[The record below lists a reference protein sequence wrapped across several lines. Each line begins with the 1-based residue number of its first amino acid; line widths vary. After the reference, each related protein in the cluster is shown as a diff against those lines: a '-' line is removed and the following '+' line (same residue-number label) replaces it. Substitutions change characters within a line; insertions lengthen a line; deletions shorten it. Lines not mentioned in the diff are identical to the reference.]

1 MERPVLLFVE
11 SSHAAR
17 HARQS
22 ALEERGFAVWVA
34 LDTDEAC
41 RRAAAGPDLVLLGK
55 GVEAGEALELL
66 GLLSR
71 GLGQSLP
78 VVALVAELDT
88 QGADSADAGARVGQP
103 EDLEEYAAELAG
115 RGVTVLPEHV
125 DDDTLARA
133 CHGRVAPRPVR
144 GRPALLLLE
153 RSSGAPSLRQ
163 GLLAAGFDVVDC
175 ADLFALEREA
185 ARSDPHAVLVRDA
198 PALVGTDAPPP
209 ICRELAQRVPLF
221 VLADGA
227 DGQRHA
233 AWLEAGAAAY
243 LAEPLDRE
251 ALLER
256 LDPPR
261 RARSRAHLR
270 DGEGEGGGLGRAP
283 QSLTRALARAPGL
296 VWLRLDPKGQ
306 ILAFSE
312 AAEELLLGGRVDPSG
327 DGDGPSAVRGAAI
340 GAQSDAQSD
349 APFEAP
355 SEAPS
360 DALLDAQHASGSA
373 LATDSPGPGLLGRR
387 LGDWLAGDGQAHQC
401 ERLLERLEQ
410 GECEPLRAE
419 WTVRSEHTTGGAR
432 RLACELFAAPLEN
445 APGDAATVAEGATRE
460 IVLVGHEL
468 REPRSGEGRGAGDLE
483 PAQRAAFG
491 SEVFWMADADGSRV
505 YYASPAFEGLWGV
518 SREDLL
524 AEPGRLLASV
534 HEEDRPRLLRAQATH
549 AQGSP
554 TELEYRI
561 ERPSGELRWV
571 RTRSFPVLDQG
582 GGAWR
587 IAALTRDVTER
598 RLAEQALRESEQ
610 RLSSVVTSAPI
621 ALFSI
626 DRQGYFR
633 LSDGRGLERMGLSAG
648 EIVGR
653 SIFDV
658 YRDAPHVLANLRRA
672 LGGETFTATVEL
684 RGAAFE
690 TSYSPIF
697 EQNGEVSGVI
707 GVAIDV
713 TDRRRAER
721 RLELIVEATSAVL
734 GQGFFRSLVRYLTR
748 ALGVRMAYVSELI
761 PGTERLALR
770 CLWSG
775 TEYREGQEYPS
786 EGSPDALVLRDGTV
800 YYPSGVVQRFGANS
814 WVASLGVQS
823 YLGMPIHDSAS
834 RVIGVLGVL
843 HDGPLDERLPTES
856 ILRIFSARVGVEI
869 ERLRAED
876 AMRESEAR
884 WRSLV
889 ENAPDLIAT
898 LDREGRVLFANRSL
912 APERDGRPA
921 RDFHLLVGP
930 ERERLVHAIGEVF
943 SSGQG
948 RAFEHRLVLPD
959 GAEAWFAV
967 RLGPLER
974 DGQVVSVVLIATD
987 VTSRK
992 EAEGKLDFRASLE
1005 KLVTSISTRFINL
1018 DAEDVDQAIQNALR
1032 QIGVFCGVDR
1042 CYVFQFRDGSEAL
1055 DNTHEW
1061 AAHGVEPF
1069 VGRIQSA
1076 EPSQLPSLL
1085 ARVRRS
1091 GHVFVQRVSALQ
1103 ESEADLR
1110 SDLSALGLRSLLC
1123 VPMTC
1128 AGEAVGFIGFDTVR
1142 WEVTWDEQVVSLL
1155 RIVGDVFAN
1164 TLERQRAEESRAQLE
1179 SQLRQSQKMEAI
1191 GTLAGG
1197 VAHDF
1202 NNLLT
1207 GILGYASFLREAV
1220 GGDPAVRRAV
1230 SVIEN
1235 AAERAADLTRQ
1246 LLGFARRG
1254 EVRRM
1259 PVRVHSLVE
1268 EVSELLAR
1276 TIDKRIDIVHHLE
1289 AGTDLILGDP
1299 GQMQQVIL
1307 NLAVNARDA
1316 MPQGGRMVFRS
1327 RVVELRP
1334 EDAHLYPELAP
1345 GPYLELSVAD
1355 TGLGIPKHV
1364 QARIFEPFFTTKGP
1378 GKGSGMGLA
1387 VVYGILRGHGGSIR
1401 VESEELAGAMFR
1413 LFLPLVEEQAEDELP
1428 PARNDIIDGTGSILI
1443 VDDEPIVRSTA
1454 GELLRSLGY
1463 EVWVASEGAEALE
1476 VFAARRDEIDL
1487 VLLDLVMPVMDG
1499 WACLAKLREIDPAV
1513 RVVLSS
1519 GFGFEDFAHDVASA
1533 GLAGFARKP
1542 YQLAELSRIV
1552 AQALGGAKDGAVVLP
1567 VVELEPQPRPAS
1579 ELDGTPRR

>member
-17 HARQS
+17 HARKL

-34 LDTDEAC
+34 LDADEAC
-41 RRAAAGPDLVLLGK
+41 RRAAAGPDLVLLGR

-66 GLLSR
+66 GLLSN
-71 GLGQSLP
+71 GLGQILP
-78 VVALVAELDT
+78 VVALVQELD
-88 QGADSADAGARVGQP
+88 GDSDSGGRSGQP
-103 EDLEEYAAELAG
+103 EDLEEYVAELTT
-115 RGVTVLPEHV
+115 RGVTVLPEEVH
-125 DDDTLARA
+125 DDDLARA
-133 CHGRVAPRPVR
+133 CHGRVTPRPTR

-153 RSSGAPSLRQ
+153 RGAGAPSLRQ
-163 GLLAAGFDVVDC
+163 GLLSAGFDVLDC
-175 ADLFALEREA
+175 ADLDALERES
-185 ARSDPHAVLVRDA
+185 ARCDPHAVLVRDA
-198 PALVGTDAPPP
+198 PAVVGTEGLPQ
-209 ICRELAQRVPLF
+209 ICRDLARRVPLF

-261 RARSRAHLR
+261 RARSRAHMR
-270 DGEGEGGGLGRAP
+270 DGDGSDGRLGRAP

-296 VWLRLDPKGQ
+296 VWLRLDPTGH

-312 AAEELLLGGRVDPSG
+312 AAEELLLGGRVDLSGENSPRDAAGDGSVDARAHSRASSGADNGVENGVDNGAPSG
-327 DGDGPSAVRGAAI
+327 
-340 GAQSDAQSD
+340 
-349 APFEAP
+349 
-355 SEAPS
+355 
-360 DALLDAQHASGSA
+360 
-373 LATDSPGPGLLGRR
+373 GLLGRR
-387 LGDWLAGDGQAHQC
+387 LGDWLAGDGQANQC
-401 ERLLERLEQ
+401 ERLLERLDQ

-432 RLACELFAAPLEN
+432 RLACELFAAPLEHT
-445 APGDAATVAEGATRE
+445 APESNGADGTARE

-468 REPRSGEGRGAGDLE
+468 RETRSGDGRGANELD

-505 YYASPAFEGLWGV
+505 YYASPAFEALWGV
-518 SREDLL
+518 PRDELL

-534 HEEDRPRLLRAQATH
+534 HEEDRPRLQRAQATH

-571 RTRSFPVLDQG
+571 RTRSFPVLDHG

-587 IAALTRDVTER
+587 IAALSRDVTDR
-598 RLAEQALRESEQ
+598 RLAEQALRDSEQ

-761 PGTERLALR
+761 PGTERLSLR

-921 RDFHLLVGP
+921 RDFHLLVGL

-943 SSGQG
+943 AGGQG
-948 RAFEHRLVLPD
+948 RAFEHRLALPD
-959 GAEAWFAV
+959 GSEAWFAV

-1042 CYVFQFRDGSEAL
+1042 CYVFQFRDGFEAL

-1085 ARVRRS
+1085 GRVRRS

-1110 SDLSALGLRSLLC
+1110 ADLSALGLRSLLC

-1179 SQLRQSQKMEAI
+1179 SQLRQAQKMEAI

-1230 SVIEN
+1230 AVIEN

-1259 PVRVHSLVE
+1259 PVRVHSLVH
-1268 EVSELLAR
+1268 EVSDLLER
-1276 TIDKRIDIVHHLE
+1276 TIDKRIDLVHNLD

-1316 MPQGGRMVFRS
+1316 MPQGGRMVFRT

-1355 TGLGIPKHV
+1355 TGLGIPKQV

-1401 VESEELAGAMFR
+1401 VESEESEGAVFR
-1413 LFLPLVEEQAEDELP
+1413 LFLPLAEEQAEDELP
-1428 PARNDIIDGTGSILI
+1428 PARDDIIEGSGGILV

-1463 EVWVASEGAEALE
+1463 EVWIAGEGVEALE
-1476 VFAARRDEIDL
+1476 VFAARRGEIDL
-1487 VLLDLVMPVMDG
+1487 VLLDLVMPGMDG
-1499 WACLAKLREIDPAV
+1499 WACLAKLREIEPGV

-1519 GFGFEDFAHDVASA
+1519 GFGFEDFAHDMASA
-1533 GLAGFARKP
+1533 GLSGFARKP

-1552 AQALGGAKDGAVVLP
+1552 AHAMGGAKRAPAGLP
-1567 VVELEPQPRPAS
+1567 VVELEPHPRPRTEA
-1579 ELDGTPRR
+1579 DGTPQR